1 MPSWR
6 SVNPIGK
13 TADVHGVSPHM
24 APVDAM
30 IAQDFTSR
38 RGPCARRVLATESI
52 VVTMVEG
59 AWPRLDVHGAR
70 RVKDQRGRIQ
80 RTL

>member
-1 MPSWR
+1 MKP
-6 SVNPIGK
+6 
-13 TADVHGVSPHM
+13 SPHI

-38 RGPCARRVLATESI
+38 RELATESI

-59 AWPRLDVHGAR
+59 AWSRLD
-70 RVKDQRGRIQ
+70 VKDQRERIQ
-80 RTL
+80 RFL